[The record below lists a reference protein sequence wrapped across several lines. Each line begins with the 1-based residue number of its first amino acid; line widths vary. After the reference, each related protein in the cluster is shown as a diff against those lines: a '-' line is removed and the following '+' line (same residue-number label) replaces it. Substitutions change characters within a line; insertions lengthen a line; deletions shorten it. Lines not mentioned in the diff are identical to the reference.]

1 MRNAIWWVASLLA
14 ASQARADPDAG
25 VVECQIIRVLPDGRL
40 RLSFSGREDNAA
52 LRGIQGAPPPVD
64 YVNIVA
70 RAATRH
76 VKPAGCTVDSSN
88 PLVVSISV
96 YGWQDKS
103 GDVWLDLATLLLD
116 EGAAHADPG
125 QSWAV
130 ERERAASRK
139 RKEERRKTTEKR

>member
-1 MRNAIWWVASLLA
+1 MRDKRLEFTRWALVFCLLSLIC
-14 ASQARADPDAG
+14 SSRAEPDAG

-40 RLSFSGREDNAA
+40 RLSWGGREENAG
-52 LRGIQGAPPPVD
+52 LKGIESAPPRVD

-70 RAATRH
+70 RAATRP
-76 VKPAGCTVDSSN
+76 VKPARCTVESTK

-116 EGAAHADPG
+116 A
-125 QSWAV
+125 
-130 ERERAASRK
+130 RAARK
-139 RKEERRKTTEKR
+139 ADKR